1 MVNVELLDTTKRNG
15 KELREIE
22 KQLKK
27 VSTKLSK
34 LYSVLESG
42 KLDLDDLAPRIKELR
57 AEQRELQERRNQL
70 LSCKQSE
77 NHRALDSEVIINY
90 VKELEDVLSQA
101 SFLQQ
106 KTFLRSFIKRVEINR
121 ETVTVDYTIPVP
133 IDNNKTSSKEVL
145 RIDETGSPNRTRTY
159 NLVVSRDGL
168 KRSASFHA

>member
-15 KELREIE
+15 KELKEIE

-42 KLDLDDLAPRIKELR
+42 KLDLGDLAPRIKGLR

-77 NHRALDSEVIINY
+77 NHQTLDSEVIISY
-90 VKELEDVLSQA
+90 VNELENVLSQA

-121 ETVTVDYTIPVP
+121 ETVTIDYTIPVP

-145 RIDETGSPNRTRTY
+145 RIDKTGSPGRTRTY
-159 NLVVSRDGL
+159 NLAVNSRPL
-168 KRSASFHA
+168 YH